1 MGHYWDIT
9 RLLSAFRESFQ
20 PCPCRTVAT
29 PVIRQQIDKHRRIAF
44 CVKKSW
50 KAVIHKS
57 GKNRW
62 KWVESTAIV
71 WSVCMVWSMMFRL
84 ELSSALRLLGTGT
97 SIRYH
102 IDMDITREAFTP
114 RWILGAHTTHVQ
126 CYNMSAWCWKCGI
139 ITFTSHS

>member
-29 PVIRQQIDKHRRIAF
+29 PVLRRQIKYTYHIRALHL
-44 CVKKSW
+44 
-50 KAVIHKS
+50 VIHKS
-57 GKNRW
+57 GKNSDSGQN
-62 KWVESTAIV
+62 WVETWTAILC
-71 WSVCMVWSMMFRL
+71 VCCLSFGSGPWCL
-84 ELSSALRLLGTGT
+84 AWSSALRLLGTGT

-114 RWILGAHTTHVQ
+114 R
-126 CYNMSAWCWKCGI
+126 
-139 ITFTSHS
+139 